1 MKLLLIR
8 YVQEKSIMRYFFV
21 FQNKNY
27 EEERKGG
34 YLWAPQKNKNAQTF
48 HHWTDMKLIK
58 KGDIIFNSYNGK
70 LVSVLTAQEN
80 CKEHERTT
88 GLEELDLWEKDGWLV
103 EVQYRDME
111 QPLTYKNYMED
122 ILTLQDDKYAPFN
135 TLGRGNTGY
144 LFRVSKDLANFLFER
159 IEGTNSIL
167 RKKFQIEDSLQ
178 LESVKQIEDELNSV
192 TTLEKTEK
200 ETIIKSRIGQSAF
213 KKALLTIE
221 KKCRLCGVKDERFL
235 IASHIKPWSESD
247 NRERLDVNNGLLL
260 CPNHDALFDKRYISF
275 DETGKVMVKKS
286 LDATTKTFLN
296 INENM
301 RINLDERQ
309 KIYMK
314 WHREKFLQDQLEVS
328 L

>member
-1 MKLLLIR
+1 
-8 YVQEKSIMRYFFV
+8 
-21 FQNKNY
+21 
-27 EEERKGG
+27 
-34 YLWAPQKNKNAQTF
+34 
-48 HHWTDMKLIK
+48 
-58 KGDIIFNSYNGK
+58 
-70 LVSVLTAQEN
+70 
-80 CKEHERTT
+80 
-88 GLEELDLWEKDGWLV
+88 
-103 EVQYRDME
+103 
-111 QPLTYKNYMED
+111 MED

-144 LFRVSKDLANFLFER
+144 LFRVSKDLANFLFEK
-159 IEGTNSIL
+159 IEGTNPIL
-167 RKKFQIEDSLQ
+167 RKKFQVEDNLQ

-213 KKALLTIE
+213 KKVLLTIE

-314 WHREKFLQDQLEVS
+314 WHREKFLQNQLEVS
-328 L
+328 LQM

>member
-1 MKLLLIR
+1 
-8 YVQEKSIMRYFFV
+8 MRYFFV

-111 QPLTYKNYMED
+111 KPITYKDYMKD
-122 ILTLQDDKYAPFN
+122 ILKLQDERYAPFN
-135 TLGRGNTGY
+135 KSGRGNTGY
-144 LFRVSKDLANFLFER
+144 LFRVSKELANFFFKI
-159 IEGTNSIL
+159 IEATNPVL
-167 RKKFQIEDSLQ
+167 RRDFQIEDNFQ
-178 LESVKQIEDELNSV
+178 LENIKQIENELNSIII
-192 TTLEKTEK
+192 LEKTEK
-200 ETIIKSRIGQSAF
+200 ETIIKSRIGQSVF
-213 KKALLTIE
+213 KKSLLMIE

-235 IASHIKPWSESD
+235 VASHIKPWSESND
-247 NRERLDVNNGLLL
+247 QERLDVDNGLLL
-260 CPNHDALFDKRYISF
+260 CPNHDALFDKRYITF
-275 DETGKVMVKKS
+275 DETGKMLVKES
-286 LDATTKTFLN
+286 LDTTTKMFLN
-296 INENM
+296 INDTM
-301 RINLDERQ
+301 RINLNERQ
-309 KIYMK
+309 QIYMN
-314 WHREKFLQDQLEVS
+314 WHREKFFGKPI
-328 L
+328 

>member
-1 MKLLLIR
+1 MN
-8 YVQEKSIMRYFFV
+8 YFLV
-21 FQNKNY
+21 FQNKSY

-34 YLWAPQKNKNAQTF
+34 YLWAPQRNKNGQTF
-48 HHWTDMKLIK
+48 HHWTDMTLIK
-58 KGDIIFNSYNGK
+58 KGDIIFNSFDGK
-70 LVSVLTAQEN
+70 LVSVLTAQAN
-80 CKEHERTT
+80 FQEHERPT
-88 GLEELDLWEKDGWLV
+88 GLEQLDLWEKDGWLV
-103 EVQYRDME
+103 NVKYSDLEE
-111 QPLTYKNYMED
+111 PLTYKNYMED

-213 KKALLTIE
+213 KKALLPIE